1 MICTVPVIL
10 IFTKFDALDVVSY
23 QALKNEGYPPGEAA
37 ARASVHALENFEKS
51 CSSLP
56 VFSSQYP
63 PKAFVILRG
72 K

>member
-1 MICTVPVIL
+1 MICIVPVIL

-23 QALKNEGYPPGEAA
+23 QALKKEGYSPGEAA
-37 ARASVHALENFEKS
+37 ARASSHALEGFQES
-51 CSSLP
+51 CPSLP

-72 K
+72 E